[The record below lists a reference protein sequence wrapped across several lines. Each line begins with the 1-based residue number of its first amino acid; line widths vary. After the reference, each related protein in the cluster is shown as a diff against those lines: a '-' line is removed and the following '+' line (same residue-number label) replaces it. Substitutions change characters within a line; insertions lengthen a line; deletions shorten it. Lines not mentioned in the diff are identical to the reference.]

1 MDLVTLLGWFID
13 TAYTLVG
20 RFATVPI
27 LQAQPISPGA
37 FEIIP
42 ILEKVYNQ
50 MKTGQLGSGGI
61 IARIE
66 VLVRAVAGIGAL
78 LYIFSRLIGQISRNE
93 SIDFFPLLR
102 PFAMMILIALAPK
115 LCDGMD
121 RIGLLLLN
129 TGIADKD
136 QISVK
141 VAEHFQLME
150 EKAAAKEQKQQN
162 DPNAVEPGLWDSIK
176 DATSATYNYLSNL
189 IPKLFVL
196 FLHFIQVLLEALFLV
211 ANAIF
216 YLFSI
221 SYRLILRMAAPL
233 VFVVAIFPG
242 FTNNMLNWFGKY
254 INFTLLPFVSAIYG
268 SLAFTVLNS
277 FLSVYD
283 SGAFT
288 TTPAEY
294 TQVGLFGVAYI
305 GLLIMCI
312 IGYFQVP
319 SMTEMLVSVGG
330 VGALAQG
337 ASNALTRSKNL
348 AGGGLR
354 QLGKIGDSA
363 GNLLGAG
370 TAAVT
375 GAAGR
380 SFGGVSFGGATGSP
394 NASAGN
400 SANVNS
406 PSVGTTGAFM
416 GNGSPAPRGTN
427 GSAAPPTAAPNG
439 FGAGN
444 GNGYSNGN
452 GFGTTSDSGN
462 GPSPGASLGGGATS
476 KNQPPVAS
484 TPSNDRG
491 TTGGVAGATV
501 VPATGSATPPSFS
514 TGAMPGNGTG
524 GSSDA
529 SSGPGGGGSP
539 ASPETAASPSSTG
552 ETPSLPSSSALPGVA
567 SSTGTGDASVPSAT
581 PSLGSRI
588 GQAAANIIPE
598 PIRQGAQAG
607 AAKGEL
613 GGMLLASRMPLGQ
626 QTDNAINMG
635 GDIGKVGGGVVGAV
649 AGAASGLKSVASSG
663 ARFGAQIGGQAA
675 DLVGMQTYQGT
686 MARNIPKAINQG
698 AAVGESAGRVVGG
711 AAASFIPGA
720 AATYAANVGGF
731 VGKIAGGVM
740 GGAAQTAGEVARFG
754 ANVIGGTVANYQA
767 ATHRNAQTG
776 QRDPKPMPMTYA
788 TANRMNDNA
797 RRADQA
803 PPVD

>member
-1 MDLVTLLGWFID
+1 MDFVTLLGWFID
-13 TAYTLVG
+13 TAYASLG
-20 RFATVPI
+20 RFATAPM

-42 ILEKVYNQ
+42 ILENVYNQ

-141 VAEHFQLME
+141 VAEHFKLME
-150 EKAAAKEQKQQN
+150 EKAAAKEQKQQD

-254 INFTLLPFVSAIYG
+254 INFTLLPFVSAICG

-283 SGAFT
+283 SGAFP

-337 ASNALTRSKNL
+337 ASNAITRSKNL

-354 QLGKIGDSA
+354 QLGRTGDSV

-375 GAAGR
+375 GAVGR
-380 SFGGVSFGGATGSP
+380 SFGGVSFGGTTGSP

-416 GNGSPAPRGTN
+416 GNGSSAPRSTN
-427 GSAAPPTAAPNG
+427 GAAAPLTAPPNG
-439 FGAGN
+439 FGSGN
-444 GNGYSNGN
+444 GNGYRNGN
-452 GFGTTSDSGN
+452 GADT
-462 GPSPGASLGGGATS
+462 GASFGSGAASTS
-476 KNQPPVAS
+476 QPPVAS
-484 TPSNDRG
+484 APSTDQG
-491 TTGGVAGATV
+491 TTGGVAGATAAPV
-501 VPATGSATPPSFS
+501 GGSATTPSLA
-514 TGAMPGNGTG
+514 TGPMPGNGAG
-524 GSSDA
+524 GAGVA
-529 SSGPGGGGSP
+529 SAGPGGGDSSLSP
-539 ASPETAASPSSTG
+539 DTSAPTSSMN
-552 ETPSLPSSSALPGVA
+552 ETPSLPSSPSGVA
-567 SSTGTGDASVPSAT
+567 STGAGDASSPSAT

-588 GQAAANIIPE
+588 GQAAANMIPE

-613 GGMLLASRMPLGQ
+613 GGMLLASRLPLGQ

-663 ARFGAQIGGQAA
+663 ARFGAQVGGQAA

-686 MARNIPKAINQG
+686 TARNIPKAINRG

-711 AAASFIPGA
+711 ASASFIPGA

-740 GGAAQTAGEVARFG
+740 GGAAQTVGEVARFG

-767 ATHRNAQTG
+767 ATHRNPQTG
-776 QRDPKPMPMTYA
+776 QRDPKPMPMTYT
-788 TANRMNDNA
+788 TANQMNDNA

-803 PPVD
+803 PPVN